1 MQIKLFIVG
10 DVRLHRDGLACQLA
24 DIAGLDIIG
33 SGSLSEASRALS
45 STPADVVLLGSL
57 QSDIPAAV
65 ETLRQAP
72 GQFRIVAVGVREVE
86 TEVLACAAAGVDGY
100 VRTDAAIG
108 DLVTVIECAMRDEL
122 VCSRKVAAS
131 LYHSI
136 ASAGAEGG
144 ICLTNR
150 ELQIAEL
157 VDQGLSNKE
166 ISRRLSIEAST
177 AKNHI
182 QNIMQKLGVHRRG
195 EASAKLRQ
203 AIGRRFG

>member
-24 DIAGLDIIG
+24 GVAGLDVIG
-33 SGSLSEASRALS
+33 SGSLSEAAQVLS
-45 STPADVVLLGSL
+45 SAPADVVLLGSL
-57 QSDIPAAV
+57 QPDIPAAV
-65 ETLRQAP
+65 EVLRQTP
-72 GQFRIVAVGVREVE
+72 GRLRIVAVGVREIE
-86 TEVLACAAAGVDGY
+86 SEVLACAAAGVDGY

-108 DLVTVIECAMRDEL
+108 DLVTVIECVMRDEL

-136 ASAGAEGG
+136 ASAGVGGG
-144 ICLTNR
+144 IGLTSR

-195 EASAKLRQ
+195 EAVAKLRH
-203 AIGRRFG
+203 AIGRRFA